1 MLNWHKIKKERIPNI
16 RFAKDM
22 KEVILD
28 KEWVEKHKKQPL
40 YYMYEGVAENT
51 ADAEKIKKS
60 NLRFDIL
67 DSAQIFLSEEYN
79 KTAGHYH
86 SKCGFGN
93 YTYPELYEVIS
104 GEAYYLIQKI
114 DGDDIV
120 DIYAVKAQSGD
131 KVLIPPNYGH
141 FTIFLSK
148 ENVQMSNWAS
158 ESLVSNYEPVKQK
171 RGACYYALREKNS
184 KDGIH
189 WVKNKNYKS
198 VPSLRFLPPT
208 NFEDI
213 GLVKNI
219 NMYNLVKDLN
229 KLDYLNNPQ
238 NYSKLWGRVL
248 NN

>member
-1 MLNWHKIKKERIPNI
+1 MLNWRRIKKEIIPNI
-16 RFAKDM
+16 RLAGDM

-28 KEWVEKHKKQPL
+28 KAWVEKHKEQPL
-40 YYMYEGVAENT
+40 YYMREGLAENA

-67 DSAQIFLSEEYN
+67 DSEQTFLDEEYN

-86 SKCGFGN
+86 SKCGFGD
-93 YTYPELYEVIS
+93 YTYPELYEVTS

-114 DGDDIV
+114 EGDDVI
-120 DIYAVKAQSGD
+120 DAYAVKAQGGD

-148 ENVQMSNWAS
+148 ENVQMSNWVS
-158 ESLVSNYEPVKQK
+158 ESLVSDYEPIKQK

-184 KDGIH
+184 EGGIY
-189 WVKNKNYKS
+189 WMKNKNYKS

-213 GLVKNI
+213 GLFKNI
-219 NMYNLVKDLN
+219 NMYNSVKDLN
-229 KLDYLNNPQ
+229 RLDYLNNPQ
-238 NYSKLWGRVL
+238 DYSELWNRVL